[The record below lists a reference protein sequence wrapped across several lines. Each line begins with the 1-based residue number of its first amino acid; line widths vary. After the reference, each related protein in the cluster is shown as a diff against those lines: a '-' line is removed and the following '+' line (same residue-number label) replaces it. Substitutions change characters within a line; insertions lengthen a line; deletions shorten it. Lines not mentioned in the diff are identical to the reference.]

1 MQLES
6 RLHAPN
12 SLLLVISS
20 SNPEI
25 PTAMDPTSI
34 TAHTKTCIAVGTV
47 AEDDDEVAVS
57 LTDER
62 LADVQLSIAIEA
74 DLDTSAGFVA
84 VETVLGDRLLE
95 MPTASPQSSVRVWAS
110 NLVEPDR
117 LIIEVL
123 SSQ

>member
-12 SLLLVISS
+12 SELLLVISS

-57 LTDER
+57 LTD
-62 LADVQLSIAIEA
+62 
-74 DLDTSAGFVA
+74 VA
-84 VETVLGDRLLE
+84 PGGCATFHRNR
-95 MPTASPQSSVRVWAS
+95 S
-110 NLVEPDR
+110 
-117 LIIEVL
+117 
-123 SSQ
+123 